1 MMTEEQ
7 AAALIISE
15 ARGNG
20 DSLLALVR
28 GGEDPGAER
37 MRRLVSALAVVFH
50 SLGGRREIER
60 RLAGALF
67 TLGSDVPLTISSLAS
82 KGHAWRKRFM
92 EDEVYELLVGV
103 QSIFEDRS
111 FEAESGDTVH

>member
-1 MMTEEQ
+1 MSEEE

-15 ARGNG
+15 ARGDG
-20 DSLLALVR
+20 DSLLAAVR

-50 SLGGRREIER
+50 SLNGRGEIER

-67 TLGSDVPLTISSLAS
+67 TLGSDVPLTISALAN
-82 KGHAWRKRFM
+82 KGHVWRKGFM
-92 EDEVYELLVGV
+92 ENEVYELLVGV
-103 QSIFEDRS
+103 QSIFEDRG
-111 FEAESGDTVH
+111 FEAEAGETVH